1 MPFCVSCGH
10 ELQAGARF
18 CGACGAPADSAA
30 ASDELRKTV
39 TVLFCDLTGSTALG
53 ESLDPEP
60 LRALLARY
68 FERMKGI
75 VERHGGTVEKF
86 IGDAVMA
93 VFGIP
98 QAHEDDA
105 LRAVRA
111 AAEMRGALTE
121 LGLQGRIGVTTGEVV
136 TGTEERLATG
146 DAVNVAARLEQ
157 AAAPGE
163 VLLGE
168 TTVALVREAVE
179 VEAVEPLA
187 LKGKAEPVPAFRLLA
202 VREAPERRHDMAFVG
217 REREQATLL
226 DAWRRAMADSTCEL
240 VTVVGDA
247 GVGKSRL
254 VAEVLAQIDAR
265 IVHGRCLPY
274 GEGVGYWAVVA
285 VLKQLDLLP
294 AEENAAAV
302 LRSLLGESEAPASPD
317 EIAWAF
323 RKTLERAAADE
334 PLAVLLDDIQ
344 WGDENFLDLVEH
356 VVLLFSG
363 APLLVVCTAR
373 PDLLDLRPGWPVT
386 LRLEPLAEDEV
397 DELLPP
403 QLGPDLRGRILRT
416 SGGNPLFVHEMVAMA
431 EETEGEMIVPPNLQA
446 LLAARLDQLGRPER
460 AVLERGAVEGEI
472 FHRGSVQAL
481 GGDEQVTPRLAA
493 LVRKQLIRPDRTQLP
508 GDDGFR
514 FRHLLIRDAA
524 YEALPKAARAEL
536 HAAFAHWLEQH
547 GRSLVELDGILA
559 YHLDQAIR
567 YREEL
572 GLPRDPNLLADARKR
587 LRASGMRAYAQLYDY
602 PAAIRTLSRALEL
615 AGDELD
621 VVAEIYLSDA
631 YKWSFRADEAQESLA
646 AFAARASMAGDRR
659 VELYARLA
667 EATFLTFVEP
677 EGATERLEALIA
689 EAEPELTAA
698 DDEFGLYLAA
708 RARGQI
714 ANMRGRLDQVTAAY
728 DDVAEHGR
736 RAGLVVTTAG
746 WQATGRLVGTTPVH
760 EMLAWIDALDSAE
773 DRNSHV
779 RGALV
784 EGLAMAGR
792 RDEALREL
800 TAFRE
805 ELEDRGDRHLPAV
818 SAFNSLHVAA
828 LAGDLEAAAAFG
840 EAGCRG
846 LEDQGERSV
855 LSSYAPELARVLAE
869 LGRLDEAEAWAAKG
883 RALGAADDAM
893 TQFLWRQAK
902 AKVAGRRGDH
912 AEAERLAHEAVEI
925 ALETDMLNYQGDA
938 WADLGEVLAL
948 AGNAAGAANAY
959 ERALDCYERKG
970 NIVSAQRMRALGR
983 ESPVRTS
990 AS

>member
-1 MPFCVSCGH
+1 
-10 ELQAGARF
+10 
-18 CGACGAPADSAA
+18 
-30 ASDELRKTV
+30 
-39 TVLFCDLTGSTALG
+39 
-53 ESLDPEP
+53 
-60 LRALLARY
+60 
-68 FERMKGI
+68 
-75 VERHGGTVEKF
+75 
-86 IGDAVMA
+86 
-93 VFGIP
+93 
-98 QAHEDDA
+98 
-105 LRAVRA
+105 
-111 AAEMRGALTE
+111 
-121 LGLQGRIGVTTGEVV
+121 
-136 TGTEERLATG
+136 
-146 DAVNVAARLEQ
+146 
-157 AAAPGE
+157 
-163 VLLGE
+163 
-168 TTVALVREAVE
+168 
-179 VEAVEPLA
+179 
-187 LKGKAEPVPAFRLLA
+187 
-202 VREAPERRHDMAFVG
+202 MAFVG
-217 REREQATLL
+217 REREQAALL
-226 DAWRRAMADSTCEL
+226 EAWRRAMADSTCEL

-265 IVHGRCLPY
+265 VVHGRCLPY

-294 AEENAAAV
+294 AEENAVAV
-302 LRSLLGESEAPASPD
+302 LRSLLGQSEAPVSPD

-356 VVLLFSG
+356 VALLFSG

-373 PDLLDLRPGWPVT
+373 PELLDLRPGWPVT
-386 LRLEPLAEDEV
+386 LRLDPLAEDAV
-397 DELLPP
+397 DELLPR
-403 QLGPDLRGRILRT
+403 QLGPDLRERILRA

-431 EETEGEMIVPPNLQA
+431 EETEGEVIVPPNLQA

-536 HAAFAHWLEQH
+536 HAAFARWLEQH
-547 GRSLVELDGILA
+547 GQSLVELDEILA

-572 GLPRDPNLLADARKR
+572 GLPPDPSLVADARKR

-631 YKWSFRADEAQESLA
+631 YKWSFRAEEAQESIA
-646 AFAARASMAGDRR
+646 AFAARARTAGDRR

-667 EATFLTFVEP
+667 EATLLTFFEP

-689 EAEPELTAA
+689 EAEPELAAA

-746 WQATGRLVGTTPVH
+746 WQATGRLVGTTPVQ
-760 EMLAWIDALDSAE
+760 EMLAWIDTLDSAE

-792 RDEALREL
+792 RDEALSEL

-846 LEDQGERSV
+846 LEEQGERSI

-869 LGRLDEAEAWAAKG
+869 LGRLDEAEAWAEKG

-902 AKVAGRRGDH
+902 AKIAGRRGDH
-912 AEAERLAHEAVEI
+912 AEAGRLAREAVEI

-938 WADLGEVLAL
+938 YADLGEVLAL
-948 AGNAAGAANAY
+948 AGDTAGAAKAY

-970 NIVSAQRMRALGR
+970 NVVLSQRMRERVEQSKTA
-983 ESPVRTS
+983 

>member
-10 ELQAGARF
+10 ELRAGARF
-18 CGACGAPADSAA
+18 CGACGAPAGSAVA
-30 ASDELRKTV
+30 NEELRKTV

-75 VERHGGTVEKF
+75 VELHGGTVEKF

-98 QAHEDDA
+98 RAHEDDA

-111 AAEMRGALTE
+111 AAEMGEALPQ

-168 TTVALVREAVE
+168 PTVALVRSAVE
-179 VEAVEPLA
+179 VDAVEPLA
-187 LKGKAEPVPAFRLLA
+187 LQGKSEPVPAFRLVT
-202 VREAPERRHDMAFVG
+202 VREEPERRHDTAFVG
-217 REREQATLL
+217 REREQAMLL
-226 DAWRRAMADSTCEL
+226 EAWRRAVAERQCEL

-254 VAEVLAQIDAR
+254 VDEVLAQIDAR
-265 IVHGRCLPY
+265 VVRGRCLPY

-285 VLKQLDLLP
+285 VLKQLDLVP
-294 AEENAAAV
+294 TEENAAAV

-323 RKTLERAAADE
+323 RKTLERAAAE
-334 PLAVLLDDIQ
+334 VPLVVLLDDIQ

-356 VVLLFSG
+356 VALLSSG
-363 APLLVVCTAR
+363 ASLLVVCTAR
-373 PDLLDLRPGWPVT
+373 PELLELRPAWPVT
-386 LRLEPLAEDEV
+386 LRLEPLAEEAV
-397 DELLPP
+397 DELLPR
-403 QLGPDLRGRILRT
+403 QLEPDLRERILRA
-416 SGGNPLFVHEMVAMA
+416 SGGNPLFIHEMVAMA
-431 EETEGEMIVPPNLQA
+431 EETEGEVIVPPNLQA

-460 AVLERGAVEGEI
+460 TVLERGAVEGEI

-481 GGDEQVTPRLAA
+481 SGGEQVTPRLAA
-493 LVRKQLIRPDRTQLP
+493 LVRKQLIRPNRTQLP

-524 YEALPKAARAEL
+524 YDALPKAARAEL
-536 HAAFAHWLEQH
+536 HAAFARWLEQH
-547 GRSLVELDGILA
+547 GESLVELDEILA
-559 YHLDQAIR
+559 YHYDQSIR
-567 YREEL
+567 YRQEL
-572 GLPRDPNLLADARKR
+572 GLPTDPDLVADARKR
-587 LRASGMRAYAQLYDY
+587 LRASGMRAYARMYDY
-602 PAAIRTLSRALEL
+602 SAAIRMLSRTLEL

-621 VVAEIYLSDA
+621 VVAEIYLADA
-631 YKWSFRADEAQESLA
+631 YKWSFRADEAQGSLA
-646 AFAARASMAGDRR
+646 AFAARASAAGDRR
-659 VELYARLA
+659 AQVYARLA
-667 EATFLTFVEP
+667 EATLQTFVEP
-677 EGATERLEALIA
+677 EGATERLETLIA
-689 EAEPELTAA
+689 EAEPELAA
-698 DDEFGLYLAA
+698 ARDEFGLYLAA

-736 RAGLVVTTAG
+736 GAGLPVTTAG

-784 EGLAMAGR
+784 EGLAMADR
-792 RDEALREL
+792 RDEALRAL
-800 TAFRE
+800 NALHE
-805 ELEDRGDRHLPAV
+805 ELKDRGDRHLPAV
-818 SAFNSLHVAA
+818 SASNSLRVAA
-828 LAGDLEAAAAFG
+828 LAGDLDAAAAFG

-846 LEDQGERSV
+846 LEEQGERSV
-855 LSSYAPELARVLAE
+855 LSRARVLAA
-869 LGRLDEAEAWAAKG
+869 LGRLDEAEEWAEKG

-902 AKVAGRRGDH
+902 AKIAGRRGDH
-912 AEAERLAHEAVEI
+912 AEAGRLARAAVEI
-925 ALETDMLNYQGDA
+925 ALETDMLNYQGHA
-938 WADLGEVLAL
+938 YADLGEVLAL
-948 AGNAAGAANAY
+948 AGDAAAAAAY

-970 NIVSAQRMRALGR
+970 NVVSAQRTR
-983 ESPVRTS
+983 EKVEQLKTI